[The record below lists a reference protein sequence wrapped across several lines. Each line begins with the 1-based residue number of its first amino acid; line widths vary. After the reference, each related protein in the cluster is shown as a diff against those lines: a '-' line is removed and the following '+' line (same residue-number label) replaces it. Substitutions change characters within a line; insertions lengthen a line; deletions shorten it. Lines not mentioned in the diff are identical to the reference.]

1 MLKDNQIK
9 LTFLINFKLGDLVEK
24 FLYITGIKWLWEKYK
39 GGPCDECKKRKEY
52 LNKLYDKHN
61 TTRK

>member
-1 MLKDNQIK
+1 MLKEALIK
-9 LTFLINFKLGDLVEK
+9 PTFMINFKLGDLVEK

-39 GGPCDECKKRKEY
+39 GGPCDECKKRKIY

-61 TTRK
+61 TTRE

>member
-1 MLKDNQIK
+1 M
-9 LTFLINFKLGDLVEK
+9 INFKLGDLVEK

-39 GGPCDECKKRKEY
+39 GGPCDECKKRKIY

-61 TTRK
+61 TTRE